1 MQIPP
6 TSTDISSPI
15 HTQIKCPYCRSDL
28 SRSICDTA
36 LLRKVDR
43 LDEKERNS
51 LFDAPALTH
60 EIEAARIRQ
69 AQWFDAIQR
78 KSSDDDTLNHSSS
91 DAGDGDSI
99 VATHEQPLPKD
110 DELDASWSYTTSD
123 TTLLGG
129 LDSAMTFYEQEQV
142 TRCLTSGN
150 TEELALAAK
159 LLYHTSE
166 KVKRRSDSGDLNTTS
181 TSIDLGE
188 HSDAASSE
196 ESRLLYQLIE
206 AGKKA
211 RYRAPP
217 PPPPSSSTP
226 DRTDSPSFTRPAPYQ
241 KLATQKATQ
250 FRTVEREVRRH
261 AAYVKRHPLPTR
273 LPKYCEYFLH
283 FEDTMHVGQ
292 IVKSLPFRFCN
303 DVWDGTIMDAF
314 AKCSIHNASFSP
326 KLPRGKNYSGHP
338 KITSTFVD
346 NYKVYQRRPYDDD
359 GVRNI
364 LQSYRRANQRN
375 SVGTAKGDDDLALSE
390 EGRIERAEHP
400 RVLIAAVVQPTGT
413 VLPGDVVTHLNGTEL
428 GDTTVDDL
436 MARIWSLCYAS
447 SSSTA
452 TDQPSRIP
460 LQFILNADRSVAEAL
475 KWRAWSQQQQR

>member
-1 MQIPP
+1 MDTLMRIPQA
-6 TSTDISSPI
+6 STDASSSI
-15 HTQIKCPYCRSDL
+15 LTQVKCPYCRSDL

-43 LDEKERNS
+43 LDEHERS
-51 LFDAPALTH
+51 ALLEAPALSL

-69 AQWFDAIQR
+69 AQWFEALLR
-78 KSSDDDTLNHSSS
+78 RSFDDTASLDRSSS
-91 DAGDGDSI
+91 DAG
-99 VATHEQPLPKD
+99 D
-110 DELDASWSYTTSD
+110 DELDASWSYTTAD

-129 LDSAMTFYEQEQV
+129 LESVMTFYEQEEI

-150 TEELALAAK
+150 TEELARAAK

-166 KVKRRSDSGDLNTTS
+166 KLKRKSDSMDLSTTS

-188 HSDAASSE
+188 DATTASLE
-196 ESRLLYQLIE
+196 ESRLFYQLIE
-206 AGKKA
+206 AGKIA

-217 PPPPSSSTP
+217 PPPPSSTP
-226 DRTDSPSFTRPAPYQ
+226 DSSPSFHRPPPYQ

-250 FRTVEREVRRH
+250 FRTVEREIRRH

-273 LPKYCEYFLH
+273 LPKYCEYYLH
-283 FEDTMHVGQ
+283 FEDSMHVGQ
-292 IVKSLPFRFCN
+292 IVRSLPFRFCN

-346 NYKVYQRRPYDDD
+346 NYKVYQRRPYDDE

-364 LQSYRRANQRN
+364 LQSYRRATTGSRA
-375 SVGTAKGDDDLALSE
+375 SADPPE
-390 EGRIERAEHP
+390 EGRIAEDSD
-400 RVLIAAVVQPTGT
+400 RVLVAAVVQTTGT
-413 VLPGDVVTHLNGTEL
+413 VFSGDVITHLNGTEL
-428 GDTTVDDL
+428 GVTTVDDL
-436 MARIWSLCYAS
+436 MARIWSLCYAGGKE
-447 SSSTA
+447 
-452 TDQPSRIP
+452 PPCRIP
-460 LQFILNADRSVAEAL
+460 LQFVLNADRAVAEAL
-475 KWRAWSQQQQR
+475 KWRAVSQQQR